1 MRTIETLLAG
11 GADQLAAERQ
21 DTDWGA
27 AKEGAVLAALRLIR
41 TAFSLDSAVVAALR
55 QTEQSGGKHH
65 QSALKLAPVSVVP
78 HCFDNFT
85 HILGHFHSCRILIG
99 PGWTGFYETLDGI
112 IKRDRRWLPSLL
124 DYVCYAPNPA
134 IQAQAVHIT
143 LILNQRLPQLPDLLL
158 QPVTT
163 GMPLL

>member
-65 QSALKLAPVSVVP
+65 
-78 HCFDNFT
+78 
-85 HILGHFHSCRILIG
+85 
-99 PGWTGFYETLDGI
+99 
-112 IKRDRRWLPSLL
+112 
-124 DYVCYAPNPA
+124 
-134 IQAQAVHIT
+134 
-143 LILNQRLPQLPDLLL
+143 
-158 QPVTT
+158 
-163 GMPLL
+163 